1 VGGSLRQAT
10 DFSNQL
16 FPAQLPRFFYGLS
29 CDQLRDRRAAGHRWN
44 AALGAK
50 AYFSDALPSQFQ
62 SEFQNVS
69 ASGVFQAR
77 GAVGS
82 FNLARVSR
90 VLKMVEE
97 FGGIHRA
104 IVMRGRVISVGV
116 LNSFTTK
123 DTKDLPAPII
133 GVWNN
138 AAPMISRP
146 II

>member
-1 VGGSLRQAT
+1 MGGSLRQAT

-50 AYFSDALPSQFQ
+50 AYFNDALPFQFRLFQ
-62 SEFQNVS
+62 SKAEFQNVS

-90 VLKMVEE
+90 VLKMVQE

-123 DTKDLPAPII
+123 DTKD
-133 GVWNN
+133 
-138 AAPMISRP
+138 R
-146 II
+146 